1 MFCKSDCKG
10 RVTQFLSS
18 YVAYRSAF
26 RAYQVKFCKLEIYLS
41 IERNTFVSI
50 LKGLHELNLKMCYSM
65 KEELYELVPCVFFS
79 VAQYDSLFDGGKVV
93 EEVL

>member
-1 MFCKSDCKG
+1 
-10 RVTQFLSS
+10 
-18 YVAYRSAF
+18 
-26 RAYQVKFCKLEIYLS
+26 
-41 IERNTFVSI
+41 
-50 LKGLHELNLKMCYSM
+50 MCYSM